1 MYFCKMNTNPS
12 KYDEAR
18 KAAVKGNDPMA
29 YLRLGII
36 YLYGNHIERNIA
48 LARYFIG
55 KAVAMSSGKPEQTAL
70 IRKYLQE
77 ECNMGN
83 YGLLSVTNK
92 YLSKLYPS
100 YRRKKAIDDFLA
112 DKDTFAAKILYSQCT
127 SDNTAEVLVS
137 QQESLLRQLYSEII
151 ADDNFRRTIPAKV
164 LDKDTGEF
172 TVCLEN
178 FIDTYQE
185 VCDKYDIVRQDI
197 FYLEPIDTFPYVSPT
212 TLCKLRRQ
220 VFKCI
225 LSFRHLDPVITKNYL
240 THLCNDDYLLNI
252 CQKVKDYDL
261 VFLLI
266 SYVEINMDIEAIGK
280 TYLKLLRSFQHNDL
294 EPLVSHI
301 NGFIGRLNNAGVS
314 HSYHFYTK
322 ENLPTIIL

>member
-1 MYFCKMNTNPS
+1 MNTNPS

-36 YLYGNHIERNIA
+36 YFYGNHTERNIA

-77 ECNMGN
+77 ECNRGN

-112 DKDTFAAKILYSQCT
+112 DKDTFAAKTLYSQCT

-151 ADDNFRRTIPAKV
+151 ADDNFRRTIPTDALDYDTEELTLCLNHFTNSYKKICAK
-164 LDKDTGEF
+164 
-172 TVCLEN
+172 
-178 FIDTYQE
+178 Y
-185 VCDKYDIVRQDI
+185 
-197 FYLEPIDTFPYVSPT
+197 PIDKQDLLHLEAINLFPYISTT
-212 TLCKLRRQ
+212 TLYQLRRQ
-220 VFKCI
+220 AFKCL
-225 LSFRHLDPVITKNYL
+225 LSIRHLEPVITKKYL
-240 THLCNDDYLLNI
+240 THLDDDKYLLDI
-252 CQKVKDYDL
+252 CPNVLDFEIAY
-261 VFLLI
+261 LLI
-266 SYVEINMDIEAIGK
+266 SFVELNVDIETIELS
-280 TYLKLLRSFQHNDL
+280 YLRLLRSYQNNNI
-294 EPLVSHI
+294 EPLISHI

-314 HSYHFYTK
+314 HPFHLYSK
-322 ENLPTIIL
+322 ETLPTIIL